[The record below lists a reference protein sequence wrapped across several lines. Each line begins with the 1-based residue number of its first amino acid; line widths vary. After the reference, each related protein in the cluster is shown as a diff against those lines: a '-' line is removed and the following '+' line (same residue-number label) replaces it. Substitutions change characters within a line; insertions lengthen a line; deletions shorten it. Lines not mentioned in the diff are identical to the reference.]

1 MVKDNKPRKI
11 RLSANPTA
19 EALADL
25 RIGDIVYLDGT
36 VYTAREGV
44 YKRVLEDGIAMPM
57 DLPADSA
64 ANFHCSPAATQHDD
78 GSFDLGAV
86 TATASF
92 RFSKWI
98 GPWQGGLTVDEIL
111 ARTQG
116 SVAWF
121 LFYGSFVVAVSI
133 HGAIGL
139 RVISFEWFGLKGRAL
154 QLFSWAVFALLFGLG
169 AKAVYAVT
177 FAGVGL

>member
-1 MVKDNKPRKI
+1 M
-11 RLSANPTA
+11 L
-19 EALADL
+19 DL
-25 RIGDIVYLDGT
+25 RLYMLQRLTALVMAPLVIGH
-36 VYTAREGV
+36 
-44 YKRVLEDGIAMPM
+44 IAVMIY
-57 DLPADSA
+57 
-64 ANFHCSPAATQHDD
+64 
-78 GSFDLGAV
+78 AV
-86 TATASF
+86 
-92 RFSKWI
+92 
-98 GPWQGGLTVDEIL
+98 QGGLTVDEIL

-154 QLFSWAVFALLFGLG
+154 QVFSWAVFALLFGLW

-177 FAGVGL
+177 FAGAGL

>member
-1 MVKDNKPRKI
+1 M
-11 RLSANPTA
+11 L
-19 EALADL
+19 DL
-25 RIGDIVYLDGT
+25 RLYMLQRLTALIMAPLVIGH
-36 VYTAREGV
+36 
-44 YKRVLEDGIAMPM
+44 IAVMIY
-57 DLPADSA
+57 
-64 ANFHCSPAATQHDD
+64 
-78 GSFDLGAV
+78 AV
-86 TATASF
+86 
-92 RFSKWI
+92 
-98 GPWQGGLTVDEIL
+98 QGGLTVGEIL

-154 QLFSWAVFALLFGLG
+154 QLFSLAIFSLLFGLG

-177 FAGVGL
+177 FAGDGL

>member
-1 MVKDNKPRKI
+1 MRNLCVSILFVLMIRNKLSVCLNNTKI
-11 RLSANPTA
+11 SIIHRLGKLFHKIVTSLRLYMLQRLTA
-19 EALADL
+19 LIMAPLV
-25 RIGDIVYLDGT
+25 IGH
-36 VYTAREGV
+36 
-44 YKRVLEDGIAMPM
+44 IAVMIY
-57 DLPADSA
+57 
-64 ANFHCSPAATQHDD
+64 
-78 GSFDLGAV
+78 AV
-86 TATASF
+86 
-92 RFSKWI
+92 
-98 GPWQGGLTVDEIL
+98 QGGLTVDEIL

-139 RVISFEWFGLKGRAL
+139 RVISFEWFGLNGRAL